1 MATSTKPEMA
11 KEEVAVEVEPNTGV
25 PFPVKL
31 DDGKLQLNCVGVRRK
46 SILGMKFKVYAFG
59 IYADNEKLKDLMK
72 SKIGTAPPK
81 PTKEMYDVVI
91 ESDVPMMIRMSI
103 TFASVSN
110 TPLVKSGFAGDIAEM
125 IKKVNGGKRDDEL
138 SKMVLGPLSDN
149 VKLKVGSLIE
159 IYRLSGYVLQ
169 TKVMGELVSKVDSE
183 LLCKAMIHFYLG
195 HDDLDKEAREKFG
208 MSLLSLF

>member
-1 MATSTKPEMA
+1 MA

-46 SILGMKFKVYAFG
+46 SILGMKIKVYAFG
-59 IYADNEKLKDLMK
+59 IYTDNEKLKDLMK

-103 TFASVSN
+103 TSSTASN

-125 IKKVNGGKRDDEL
+125 IKKVNGGKRNDEL

-159 IYRLSGYVLQ
+159 MNRLSGYVLQ
-169 TKVMGELVSKVDSE
+169 TKVMGELVSKVDSG
-183 LLCKAMIHFYLG
+183 LLCKAMTHFYLG
-195 HDDLDKEAREKFG
+195 HDDLDKQAREKFG

>member
-1 MATSTKPEMA
+1 MATSTKPEMT
-11 KEEVAVEVEPNTGV
+11 KEEVAVEVEPKTGV

-31 DDGKLQLNCVGVRRK
+31 DDGKLQLNCVGVTRK
-46 SILGMKFKVYAFG
+46 SILGIGIKVYAFG

-91 ESDVPMMIRMSI
+91 ESDVPMMIRISM
-103 TFASVSN
+103 TFSNISN
-110 TPLVKSGFAGDIAEM
+110 TPRVKSLFADDIAGA
-125 IKKVNGGKRDDEL
+125 IKKVNGGTRNDEL

-183 LLCKAMIHFYLG
+183 LLCKTMIYFYLG
-195 HDDLDKEAREKFG
+195 HDDLDKQAREKFG

>member
-1 MATSTKPEMA
+1 MATSTKPEIA

-46 SILGMKFKVYAFG
+46 SILGLGIKVYAFG

-72 SKIGTAPPK
+72 SKIGTAPPA

-91 ESDVPMMIRMSI
+91 ESDVPMMIRMSM
-103 TFASVSN
+103 TFSNISN
-110 TPLVKSGFAGDIAEM
+110 TPLVKSGFADDIAGT
-125 IKKVNGGKRDDEL
+125 IKKLNGGKRNDEL
-138 SKMVLGPLSDN
+138 SKMVMGPLSDN

-183 LLCKAMIHFYLG
+183 LLCKTMIYFYLG

-208 MSLLSLF
+208 MFLLSLF